1 MTDRDIRVA
10 VARLD
15 RTITDEEGIS
25 LPKGQTVYIMRA
37 SLEIDAATWCVCE
50 VAVAGDAVYTAWLS
64 DILISDLTIGGTETV
79 DCLSR
84 ACVADRDGRLAICE
98 AIRAQFN

>member
-37 SLEIDAATWCVCE
+37 SLDIDAAAFCVC
-50 VAVAGDAVYTAWLS
+50 
-64 DILISDLTIGGTETV
+64 
-79 DCLSR
+79 
-84 ACVADRDGRLAICE
+84 
-98 AIRAQFN
+98 